1 MKTKH
6 ILQDA
11 RARLVAKGWLNY
23 RTMEANDYNS
33 GKRCV
38 VQAIWDA
45 TDANVRIDADH
56 VKWNAVTSLFREVN
70 RIKTPIPVWN
80 DRPERTFE
88 DVLEAFDKAIAVA

>member
-1 MKTKH
+1 MKTKQ
-6 ILQDA
+6 LLEEA
-11 RARLVAKGWLNY
+11 RARLVSKGWLNY
-23 RTMEANDYNS
+23 GNMEANDYNS

-45 TDANVRIDADH
+45 TDANARYDSDH

-80 DRPERTFE
+80 DDPERTFE
-88 DVLEAFDKAIAVA
+88 DVLEAFDKAILVA